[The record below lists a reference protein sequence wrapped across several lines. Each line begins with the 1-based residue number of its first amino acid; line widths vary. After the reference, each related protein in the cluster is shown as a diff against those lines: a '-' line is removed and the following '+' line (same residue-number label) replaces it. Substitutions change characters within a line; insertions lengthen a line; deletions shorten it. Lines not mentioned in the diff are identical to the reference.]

1 MSFAL
6 SNLSQYRVNV
16 KDEILA
22 GLTTALALVPE
33 VVAFALLAHISP
45 LIGIGSAFVI
55 CLVTSVLGGR
65 PGMISGAAGSVAVV
79 IVSLVAQQ
87 GLEYLFL
94 AVVLMGL
101 IQIAVGLLRLG
112 KFIRLVP
119 QPVVYGFVNG
129 LAIIIFM
136 AQLEQF
142 KVRDAAGAEHW
153 LSGPALLLMGG
164 LVALTMVIVYF
175 LPKLTKAVP
184 ASLVAII
191 VVSALVIGGGL
202 PTKSVGD
209 IASIA
214 GGLPVPHLPQVPL
227 SWHTLAVVLPY
238 AIIMALVGL
247 TESLLTLTVVD
258 EVTDSRGRSNQD
270 CVAQGLAN
278 VASGLTGGM
287 GGCAM
292 IGQTMVNL
300 ESRGR
305 GRLSG
310 VVAALALAGFVV
322 AGSGLIER
330 LPLAALVGVMFMV
343 VIATFEWASLRIL
356 RRTDVAVM
364 LLVTAITAISQ
375 NLALAVLL
383 GVVVS
388 ALAFAWEN
396 AQRIRARHYLYR
408 FGRREALRA
417 VWPAVFRLGAGLRR
431 KIRRGGRPAGSYPRL
446 SGKPGGRY
454 VGPRC
459 PAQAHRALPARRK
472 KAAPAPPQPRLPPP
486 AGPRRRP
493 GRSQYPR
500 RPNLSRG
507 WRWRG
512 VLSRPRG
519 GRQRPVSLKIGVA
532 RHQPPPPHLCA
543 HEPRCPARLS
553 PRPRPP
559 QRARV
564 VSGPQS
570 HLRPPAC

>member
-1 MSFAL
+1 MIDVLPYFA
-6 SNLSQYRVNV
+6 QYKTNA

-45 LIGIGSAFVI
+45 LVGISSAFII
-55 CLVTSVLGGR
+55 CFITSALGGR

-79 IVSLVAQQ
+79 VVSLVVQQ
-87 GLEYLFL
+87 GIEYLFA
-94 AVVLMGL
+94 AVVLMGI
-101 IQIAVGLLRLG
+101 IQILIGLLRFG

-142 KVRDAAGAEHW
+142 KVSDATGSAHW
-153 LSGPALLLMGG
+153 LTGAPLLLMLG
-164 LVALTMVIVYF
+164 LVALTMTIVYL

-184 ASLVAII
+184 ASLTAIV
-191 VVSALVIGGGL
+191 VVSALVILGGL
-202 PTKSVGD
+202 DTKSVGD

-214 GGLPVPHLPQVPL
+214 GGLPQFHLPQVPVAW
-227 SWHTLAVVLPY
+227 STLGVVLPY
-238 AIIMALVGL
+238 SIIMALVGL

-258 EVTDSRGRSNQD
+258 EMTGTRGRGNKD

-278 VASGLTGGM
+278 ITSGLLGGM

-310 VVAALALAGFVV
+310 VVAAAALALFVLE
-322 AGSGLIER
+322 GSGLIER

-343 VIATFEWASLRIL
+343 VINTFEWASLRIL
-356 RRTDVAVM
+356 RRMPRTDVLVM
-364 LLVTAITAISQ
+364 LLVTLVTAISR

-396 AQRIRARHYLYR
+396 AKRIRARKYLDEAGTKYYEIYGPLF
-408 FGRREALRA
+408 FGSVQAFTEKFDVQADPANVVVDFGESRVADMSGIDALHKLTDRYQ
-417 VWPAVFRLGAGLRR
+417 RLGKTLR
-431 KIRRGGRPAGSYPRL
+431 L
-446 SGKPGGRY
+446 
-454 VGPRC
+454 
-459 PAQAHRALPARRK
+459 
-472 KAAPAPPQPRLPPP
+472 
-486 AGPRRRP
+486 
-493 GRSQYPR
+493 
-500 RPNLSRG
+500 
-507 WRWRG
+507 
-512 VLSRPRG
+512 
-519 GRQRPVSLKIGVA
+519 
-532 RHQPPPPHLCA
+532 RH
-543 HEPRCPARLS
+543 LS
-553 PRPRPP
+553 PDCRQLLHNAGALIEVNILEDPEY
-559 QRARV
+559 RV
-564 VSGPQS
+564 ATDAG
-570 HLRPPAC
+570 

>member
-1 MSFAL
+1 MSQLQAYF
-6 SNLSQYRVNV
+6 SQYKFNV
-16 KDEILA
+16 KNEILA

-45 LIGIGSAFVI
+45 LVGIGSAFVI
-55 CLVTSVLGGR
+55 CLITSVFGGR

-79 IVSLVAQQ
+79 IVSLVAQH
-87 GLEYLFL
+87 GLDYLFV
-94 AVVLMGL
+94 AVALMGL
-101 IQIAVGLLRLG
+101 IQVGVGLLRWG

-129 LAIIIFM
+129 LAVIIFM

-142 KVRDAAGAEHW
+142 KTRDAAGAEHW
-153 LSGPALLLMGG
+153 LAGSSLLLMGG
-164 LVALTMVIVYF
+164 LVALTMALVY
-175 LPKLTKAVP
+175 LTPKVTKAVP
-184 ASLVAII
+184 GSLVAI
-191 VVSALVIGGGL
+191 VAVSALVILGGL
-202 PTKSVGD
+202 HTKSVGD

-227 SWHTLAVVLPY
+227 AWHTLVVVGPY

-310 VVAALALAGFVV
+310 VVAAAALALFVV
-322 AGSGLIER
+322 AGSGLIEQ

-356 RRTDVAVM
+356 RRMPRADVLVM
-364 LLVTAITAISQ
+364 LLVTAVTAVSQ

-388 ALAFAWEN
+388 ALVFAWEN
-396 AQRIRARHYLYR
+396 AKRIRARHYLDAAGTKHYELYGPLF
-408 FGRREALRA
+408 FGSVQAFTEKFDVAHDPAEVVIDFGDSRVADMSALDALHKLTERYQRA
-417 VWPAVFRLGAGLRR
+417 GKTLRL
-431 KIRRGGRPAGSYPRL
+431 
-446 SGKPGGRY
+446 
-454 VGPRC
+454 
-459 PAQAHRALPARRK
+459 
-472 KAAPAPPQPRLPPP
+472 
-486 AGPRRRP
+486 
-493 GRSQYPR
+493 
-500 RPNLSRG
+500 
-507 WRWRG
+507 
-512 VLSRPRG
+512 
-519 GRQRPVSLKIGVA
+519 
-532 RHQPPPPHLCA
+532 RH
-543 HEPRCPARLS
+543 LS
-553 PRPRPP
+553 PDC
-559 QRARV
+559 RV
-564 VSGPQS
+564 LLGKAGALVEVNILEDPNYRVAG
-570 HLRPPAC
+570 AEVTY

>member
-1 MSFAL
+1 MSQLQAYFF
-6 SNLSQYRVNV
+6 QYKFNV
-16 KDEILA
+16 KNEILA

-45 LIGIGSAFVI
+45 LVGIGSAFVI

-79 IVSLVAQQ
+79 IVSLVAKY
-87 GLEYLFL
+87 GLDYLFV

-101 IQIAVGLLRLG
+101 IQVAVGLLRWG

-142 KVRDAAGAEHW
+142 KVPGAGGTEQW
-153 LSGPALLLMGG
+153 LTGTPLLLMGG
-164 LVALTMVIVYF
+164 LVFLTMALVYF
-175 LPKLTKAVP
+175 TPKVTKAVP
-184 ASLVAII
+184 GSLVAIV
-191 VVSALVIGGGL
+191 VVSALVILGGL
-202 PTKSVGD
+202 HTKSVGD

-214 GGLPVPHLPQVPL
+214 GGLPTPHLPQVPL
-227 SWHTLAVVLPY
+227 NWHTLGVVFPY
-238 AIIMALVGL
+238 AIIMAMVGL

-258 EVTDSRGRSNQD
+258 EVTESRGRSNQD

-310 VVAALALAGFVV
+310 GGAASALALFVV

-356 RRTDVAVM
+356 RRMPRTDVLVM
-364 LLVTAITAISQ
+364 LLVTLVTAISQ

-396 AQRIRARHYLYR
+396 AKRIRARHYLDAAGTKHYELYGPLF
-408 FGRREALRA
+408 FGS
-417 VWPAVFRLGAGLRR
+417 V
-431 KIRRGGRPAGSYPRL
+431 
-446 SGKPGGRY
+446 
-454 VGPRC
+454 
-459 PAQAHRALPARRK
+459 QAHREVRRG
-472 KAAPAPPQPRLPPP
+472 QR
-486 AGPRRRP
+486 PRR
-493 GRSQYPR
+493 GR
-500 RPNLSRG
+500 
-507 WRWRG
+507 
-512 VLSRPRG
+512 
-519 GRQRPVSLKIGVA
+519 
-532 RHQPPPPHLCA
+532 H
-543 HEPRCPARLS
+543 
-553 PRPRPP
+553 
-559 QRARV
+559 
-564 VSGPQS
+564 
-570 HLRPPAC
+570 

>member
-1 MSFAL
+1 MSVVSSYF
-6 SNLSQYRVNV
+6 SQYKFNV
-16 KDEILA
+16 KNEVLA

-45 LIGIGSAFVI
+45 LVGIGSAFVI

-79 IVSLVAQQ
+79 IVSLVVQQ
-87 GLEYLFL
+87 GIEYLFA

-101 IQIAVGLLRLG
+101 IQVGIGLLRWG

-129 LAIIIFM
+129 LAVIIFM

-142 KVRDAAGAEHW
+142 KVPAAPGGEAQW
-153 LSGPALLLMGG
+153 LAGPALALMLG
-164 LVALTMVIVYF
+164 LVALTMALVY
-175 LPKLTKAVP
+175 LTPKVTKAVP
-184 ASLVAII
+184 GSLVAIV
-191 VVSALVIGGGL
+191 VVSALVILGGL
-202 PTKSVGD
+202 HTKSVGD

-214 GGLPVPHLPQVPL
+214 GGLPVAHLPQVPL
-227 SWHTLAVVLPY
+227 SWHTLGVVFPY
-238 AIIMALVGL
+238 AIIMAMVGL

-258 EVTDSRGRSNQD
+258 EVTESRGRSNQD

-310 VVAALALAGFVV
+310 VVAAGALALFVV
-322 AGSGLIER
+322 AGSSLIER

-356 RRTDVAVM
+356 RRMPRTDVLVM
-364 LLVTAITAISQ
+364 LLVTLVTAISQ

-396 AQRIRARHYLYR
+396 AKRIRARHYLDAAGTKHYEL
-408 FGRREALRA
+408 FGPLFFGSVQAFTEKFDVAHDPAEVIIDFRDSRVADMSALEALHKLTERYQRA
-417 VWPAVFRLGAGLRR
+417 GKTLHLR
-431 KIRRGGRPAGSYPRL
+431 
-446 SGKPGGRY
+446 
-454 VGPRC
+454 
-459 PAQAHRALPARRK
+459 H
-472 KAAPAPPQPRLPPP
+472 
-486 AGPRRRP
+486 
-493 GRSQYPR
+493 
-500 RPNLSRG
+500 
-507 WRWRG
+507 
-512 VLSRPRG
+512 
-519 GRQRPVSLKIGVA
+519 
-532 RHQPPPPHLCA
+532 
-543 HEPRCPARLS
+543 LS
-553 PRPRPP
+553 PDC
-559 QRARV
+559 RV
-564 VSGPQS
+564 LLGKAGALVEVNIMEDPTYRVAG
-570 HLRPPAC
+570 ADVAY

>member
-1 MSFAL
+1 MFSLQAYF
-6 SNLSQYRVNV
+6 SQYKFNV
-16 KDEILA
+16 KNEILA

-45 LIGIGSAFVI
+45 LVGIGSAFVI
-55 CLVTSVLGGR
+55 CLITSVLGGR

-79 IVSLVAQQ
+79 IVALVAQY
-87 GLEYLFL
+87 GLEYLFV
-94 AVVLMGL
+94 AVALMGL
-101 IQIAVGLLRLG
+101 IQIGVGLLRWG

-142 KVRDAAGAEHW
+142 KTRGAGGAEQW
-153 LSGPALLLMGG
+153 LTGTPLLLMVG
-164 LVALTMVIVYF
+164 LVALTMALVYVT
-175 LPKLTKAVP
+175 PKVTKAVP
-184 ASLVAII
+184 GSLVAIV
-191 VVSALVIGGGL
+191 VVSALVIGAGL

-227 SWHTLAVVLPY
+227 SWATLVVVFPY
-238 AIIMALVGL
+238 ALIMALVAL

-310 VVAALALAGFVV
+310 VVAAGALALFVV

-356 RRTDVAVM
+356 RRMPRLDVAVM

-396 AQRIRARHYLYR
+396 ATRIRARHCVDNQGVKHYELYGPLF
-408 FGRREALRA
+408 FGSVQAFTEKFDVATDPAEVVIDFRDSRVADMSALDALHKLTERYQRA
-417 VWPAVFRLGAGLRR
+417 GKTLHLR
-431 KIRRGGRPAGSYPRL
+431 
-446 SGKPGGRY
+446 
-454 VGPRC
+454 
-459 PAQAHRALPARRK
+459 H
-472 KAAPAPPQPRLPPP
+472 
-486 AGPRRRP
+486 
-493 GRSQYPR
+493 
-500 RPNLSRG
+500 
-507 WRWRG
+507 
-512 VLSRPRG
+512 
-519 GRQRPVSLKIGVA
+519 
-532 RHQPPPPHLCA
+532 
-543 HEPRCPARLS
+543 LS
-553 PRPRPP
+553 PDC
-559 QRARV
+559 RV
-564 VSGPQS
+564 LLGNAGALVEVNILEDPTYRVAGV
-570 HLRPPAC
+570 

>member
-6 SNLSQYRVNV
+6 SYFKQYQVNV

-45 LIGIGSAFVI
+45 LVGIGSAFII
-55 CLVTSVLGGR
+55 CLVTSVFGGR

-87 GLEYLFL
+87 GIEYLFV

-101 IQIAVGLLRLG
+101 IQVAIGLLRLG

-142 KVRDAAGAEHW
+142 KTHDAAGAEHW
-153 LSGPALLLMGG
+153 LTGPALLLMVG
-164 LVALTMVIVYF
+164 LVALTMAIVYF

-202 PTKSVGD
+202 HTKSVGD

-214 GGLPVPHLPQVPL
+214 GGLPTPHLPQVPL
-227 SWHTLAVVLPY
+227 TWHTLAVVLPY
-238 AIIMALVGL
+238 AFIMALVGL

-258 EVTDSRGRSNQD
+258 EMTGTRGRGNQD

-343 VIATFEWASLRIL
+343 VIGTFEWASLRIL
-356 RRTDVAVM
+356 RRMPRTDVLVM
-364 LLVTAITAISQ
+364 LLVTLVTAISQ

-396 AQRIRARHYLYR
+396 AQRIRARHHLDAAGAKHYELYGPLFFGSVQAFGEKFDVANDPQEVILDFKESRVADMSALDALHKLTERYQRAGKTLRLRHLSPDCRHLLGRAGALVEVNILEDPTYLV
-408 FGRREALRA
+408 A
-417 VWPAVFRLGAGLRR
+417 GAGVT
-431 KIRRGGRPAGSYPRL
+431 Y
-446 SGKPGGRY
+446 
-454 VGPRC
+454 
-459 PAQAHRALPARRK
+459 
-472 KAAPAPPQPRLPPP
+472 
-486 AGPRRRP
+486 
-493 GRSQYPR
+493 
-500 RPNLSRG
+500 
-507 WRWRG
+507 
-512 VLSRPRG
+512 
-519 GRQRPVSLKIGVA
+519 
-532 RHQPPPPHLCA
+532 
-543 HEPRCPARLS
+543 
-553 PRPRPP
+553 
-559 QRARV
+559 
-564 VSGPQS
+564 
-570 HLRPPAC
+570 

>member
-1 MSFAL
+1 MSPVVSYFK
-6 SNLSQYRVNV
+6 QYTFNV

-45 LIGIGSAFVI
+45 LVGIGSAFII
-55 CLVTSVLGGR
+55 CLITSVFGGR

-79 IVSLVAQQ
+79 IVALVAQH
-87 GLEYLFL
+87 GVEYLFA
-94 AVVLMGL
+94 AVALMGL
-101 IQIAVGLLRLG
+101 IQIAIGLLRLG

-142 KVRDAAGAEHW
+142 KVRDATGTEHW
-153 LSGPALLLMGG
+153 LTGPALLLMAG
-164 LVALTMVIVYF
+164 LVALTMGIVYF
-175 LPKLTKAVP
+175 LPRLTKAVP
-184 ASLVAII
+184 ASLVAIV
-191 VVSALVIGGGL
+191 VVSALVIFGGL
-202 PTKSVGD
+202 PTKAVGD

-214 GGLPVPHLPQVPL
+214 GGLPTLHLPQVPL
-227 SWHTLAVVLPY
+227 AWQTLVVVFPY
-238 AIIMALVGL
+238 AVIMALVGL

-258 EVTDSRGRSNQD
+258 EITDTRGRGNKD

-310 VVAALALAGFVV
+310 VVAAAALALFVV
-322 AGSGLIER
+322 VGAPVIER

-343 VIATFEWASLRIL
+343 VIGTFEWASLRIL
-356 RRTDVAVM
+356 RRMPLTDVLVM
-364 LLVTAITAISQ
+364 LLVTGVTAVSQ

-396 AQRIRARHYLYR
+396 AKRIRARKYVDAAGVRHYEI
-408 FGRREALRA
+408 FGPLFFGSVQAFGEKFDVAGDPQEVIIDFQESRVADMSAIDALHK
-417 VWPAVFRLGAGLRR
+417 LTE
-431 KIRRGGRPAGSYPRL
+431 
-446 SGKPGGRY
+446 RY
-454 VGPRC
+454 
-459 PAQAHRALPARRK
+459 HRAGK
-472 KAAPAPPQPRLPPP
+472 T
-486 AGPRRRP
+486 
-493 GRSQYPR
+493 
-500 RPNLSRG
+500 
-507 WRWRG
+507 
-512 VLSRPRG
+512 V
-519 GRQRPVSLKIGVA
+519 
-532 RHQPPPPHLCA
+532 
-543 HEPRCPARLS
+543 
-553 PRPRPP
+553 
-559 QRARV
+559 
-564 VSGPQS
+564 
-570 HLRPPAC
+570 HLRHLSADCRKLLGKANSIIDVNILEDPLYTVAGANVTY

>member
-1 MSFAL
+1 MRVVSYFK
-6 SNLSQYRVNV
+6 QYKANV
-16 KDEILA
+16 KNEVLA

-45 LIGIGSAFVI
+45 LVGIGSAFII
-55 CLVTSVLGGR
+55 CLVTSVFGGR

-79 IVSLVAQQ
+79 IVSLVVQH
-87 GLEYLFL
+87 GVEYLFA
-94 AVVLMGL
+94 AVLLMGL
-101 IQIAVGLLRLG
+101 LQVGIGLLRLG

-129 LAIIIFM
+129 LALIIFM

-142 KVRDAAGAEHW
+142 KVRDAAGTMHW
-153 LSGPALLLMGG
+153 LTGAPLGLMAG
-164 LVALTMVIVYF
+164 LVALTMAIVYG

-184 ASLVAII
+184 ASLVAIV
-191 VVSALVIGGGL
+191 VVSALVIFGGL
-202 PTKSVGD
+202 KTKAVGD

-214 GGLPVPHLPQVPL
+214 GGLPGFHIPQVPL
-227 SWHTLAVVLPY
+227 AWNTLVVVFPY

-258 EVTDSRGRSNQD
+258 EMTDTRGRGNKD

-278 VASGLTGGM
+278 ITSGLFGGM

-310 VVAALALAGFVV
+310 VVAALALALFVV

-343 VIATFEWASLRIL
+343 VIGTFEWASLRIL
-356 RRTDVAVM
+356 RRMPLTDVLVM
-364 LLVTAITAISQ
+364 LLVTLVTAISQ

-396 AQRIRARHYLYR
+396 AKRIRARKSLDAAGVRYYEI
-408 FGRREALRA
+408 FGPLFFGSVQAFGEKFDVANDPTEVVIDFQESRVADMSAIDALNKLTERYH
-417 VWPAVFRLGAGLRR
+417 RLGKTVRLRHLSPDCR
-431 KIRRGGRPAGSYPRL
+431 KL
-446 SGKPGGRY
+446 
-454 VGPRC
+454 
-459 PAQAHRALPARRK
+459 
-472 KAAPAPPQPRLPPP
+472 
-486 AGPRRRP
+486 
-493 GRSQYPR
+493 
-500 RPNLSRG
+500 LSRADSIID
-507 WRWRG
+507 
-512 VLSRPRG
+512 VNILEDP
-519 GRQRPVSLKIGVA
+519 LYT
-532 RHQPPPPHLCA
+532 
-543 HEPRCPARLS
+543 
-553 PRPRPP
+553 
-559 QRARV
+559 
-564 VSGPQS
+564 VSG
-570 HLRPPAC
+570 ANVTY

>member
-6 SNLSQYRVNV
+6 SNLTQYQVNV

-45 LIGIGSAFVI
+45 LVGIGSAFVI

-101 IQIAVGLLRLG
+101 IQVAVGLLRLG

-129 LAIIIFM
+129 LAIIIFL

-142 KVRDAAGAEHW
+142 KVRDAAGAAHW
-153 LSGPALLLMGG
+153 LTGSALLLMGG
-164 LVALTMVIVYF
+164 LVALTMAIVYF

-191 VVSALVIGGGL
+191 VVSALVILGGL
-202 PTKSVGD
+202 HTKSVGD

-214 GGLPVPHLPQVPL
+214 GGLPTPHLPQVPL
-227 SWHTLAVVLPY
+227 TWHTLAVVLPY

-343 VIATFEWASLRIL
+343 VIGTFEWASLRIL
-356 RRTDVAVM
+356 RRMPRTDVLVM
-364 LLVTAITAISQ
+364 LLVTLVTAISQ

-396 AQRIRARHYLYR
+396 AQRIRARHYLDAAGVKHYELYGPLF
-408 FGRREALRA
+408 FGSVQAFGEKFDVVNDPQEVILDFKESRVADMSALDALHKLTERYQRA
-417 VWPAVFRLGAGLRR
+417 GKTLRLRHLSPDCRHLLGRAGALVEVNILEDPTYLVAGAG
-431 KIRRGGRPAGSYPRL
+431 
-446 SGKPGGRY
+446 
-454 VGPRC
+454 
-459 PAQAHRALPARRK
+459 
-472 KAAPAPPQPRLPPP
+472 
-486 AGPRRRP
+486 
-493 GRSQYPR
+493 
-500 RPNLSRG
+500 
-507 WRWRG
+507 
-512 VLSRPRG
+512 
-519 GRQRPVSLKIGVA
+519 VA
-532 RHQPPPPHLCA
+532 Y
-543 HEPRCPARLS
+543 
-553 PRPRPP
+553 
-559 QRARV
+559 
-564 VSGPQS
+564 
-570 HLRPPAC
+570 

>member
-1 MSFAL
+1 MFSVGSYL
-6 SNLSQYRVNV
+6 KQYKVNV
-16 KDEILA
+16 KDELLA

-45 LIGIGSAFVI
+45 LVGIGSAFVI
-55 CLVTSVLGGR
+55 CLVTSALGGR

-87 GLEYLFL
+87 GIEYLFV

-101 IQIAVGLLRLG
+101 IQVAIGLLRLG

-142 KVRDAAGAEHW
+142 KVRDAAGAQHW
-153 LSGPALLLMGG
+153 LTGSALLLMGG
-164 LVALTMVIVYF
+164 LVVLTMAIVYF
-175 LPKLTKAVP
+175 LPRLTKAVP
-184 ASLVAII
+184 PSLVAIM
-191 VVSALVIGGGL
+191 VVSALVILGGL
-202 PTKSVGD
+202 HTKSVGD

-214 GGLPVPHLPQVPL
+214 GGLPAPHLPQVPL
-227 SWHTLAVVLPY
+227 NWHTLAVVLPY
-238 AIIMALVGL
+238 AFIMALVGL

-322 AGSGLIER
+322 AGAGLIER

-343 VIATFEWASLRIL
+343 VISTFEWASLRIL
-356 RRTDVAVM
+356 RCMPRIDVAVM
-364 LLVTAITAISQ
+364 LLVTLVTAISQ

-396 AQRIRARHYLYR
+396 AQRIRARHYLDAAGVKHYELYGPLF
-408 FGRREALRA
+408 FGSVQAFGEKFDVAADPQEVILDFKESRVADMSALDALHKLTERYQRA
-417 VWPAVFRLGAGLRR
+417 GKTLRLRHLSPDCRYLLGRAGALVEVNILEDPTYLVAGAG
-431 KIRRGGRPAGSYPRL
+431 
-446 SGKPGGRY
+446 
-454 VGPRC
+454 
-459 PAQAHRALPARRK
+459 
-472 KAAPAPPQPRLPPP
+472 
-486 AGPRRRP
+486 
-493 GRSQYPR
+493 
-500 RPNLSRG
+500 
-507 WRWRG
+507 
-512 VLSRPRG
+512 
-519 GRQRPVSLKIGVA
+519 VA
-532 RHQPPPPHLCA
+532 Y
-543 HEPRCPARLS
+543 
-553 PRPRPP
+553 
-559 QRARV
+559 
-564 VSGPQS
+564 
-570 HLRPPAC
+570 

>member
-1 MSFAL
+1 MQAVSHYL
-6 SNLSQYRVNV
+6 NQYKVNV
-16 KDEILA
+16 KNEMLA

-45 LIGIGSAFVI
+45 LVGIGSAFII
-55 CLVTSVLGGR
+55 CLITSLLGGR

-79 IVSLVAQQ
+79 AVSLVVQHGA
-87 GLEYLFL
+87 EYLFA
-94 AVVLMGL
+94 AVALMGL
-101 IQIAVGLLRLG
+101 IQIGIGLLRLG

-129 LAIIIFM
+129 LALIIFM

-142 KVRDAAGAEHW
+142 KGHSGPDAGHWLAGA
-153 LSGPALLLMGG
+153 PLLLMAG
-164 LVALTMVIVYF
+164 LVALTMAIVYL

-184 ASLVAII
+184 ASLVAI
-191 VVSALVIGGGL
+191 VGVSALVILGGL
-202 PTKSVGD
+202 KTKSVGD

-214 GGLPVPHLPQVPL
+214 GGLPTLHWPQVPL
-227 SWHTLAVVLPY
+227 AWHTLAVVLPY
-238 AIIMALVGL
+238 AVIMALVGL

-258 EVTDSRGRSNQD
+258 EMTGSRGRGNKD
-270 CVAQGLAN
+270 CIAQGLAN

-310 VVAALALAGFVV
+310 VVAAGALALFVV

-356 RRTDVAVM
+356 RRMPLTDVLVM
-364 LLVTAITAISQ
+364 LLVTLVTAISQ

-396 AQRIRARHYLYR
+396 AKRIRARKYIDEDGVRHYEI
-408 FGRREALRA
+408 FGPLFFGSVQAFGEKFDVQHDPLQIVIDFRESRVADMSAIEALNKLTERYRR
-417 VWPAVFRLGAGLRR
+417 VGKTVRL
-431 KIRRGGRPAGSYPRL
+431 
-446 SGKPGGRY
+446 
-454 VGPRC
+454 
-459 PAQAHRALPARRK
+459 
-472 KAAPAPPQPRLPPP
+472 
-486 AGPRRRP
+486 
-493 GRSQYPR
+493 
-500 RPNLSRG
+500 
-507 WRWRG
+507 
-512 VLSRPRG
+512 
-519 GRQRPVSLKIGVA
+519 
-532 RHQPPPPHLCA
+532 RH
-543 HEPRCPARLS
+543 LS
-553 PRPRPP
+553 PDCRQLLDKAHSIIDVNIIDDPLYTV
-559 QRARV
+559 AGANV
-564 VSGPQS
+564 TY
-570 HLRPPAC
+570 

>member
-1 MSFAL
+1 MSQLQAYF
-6 SNLSQYRVNV
+6 SQYKFNV
-16 KDEILA
+16 KNEILA

-45 LIGIGSAFVI
+45 LVGIGSAFVI
-55 CLVTSVLGGR
+55 CLLTSVFGGR

-79 IVSLVAQQ
+79 IVSLVAQH
-87 GLEYLFL
+87 GLEYLFV
-94 AVVLMGL
+94 AVALMGV
-101 IQIAVGLLRLG
+101 IQIAIGLLRWG

-142 KVRDAAGAEHW
+142 KVPGAGGTEQWLAGA
-153 LSGPALLLMGG
+153 PLLLMAG
-164 LVALTMVIVYF
+164 LVLLTMALVYF
-175 LPKLTKAVP
+175 TPKITKAVP
-184 ASLVAII
+184 GSLVAIV

-202 PTKSVGD
+202 HTKSVGD

-227 SWHTLAVVLPY
+227 SWHTLGIIAPY
-238 AIIMALVGL
+238 SLIMAMVGL

-310 VVAALALAGFVV
+310 VVAAGALALFVV

-356 RRTDVAVM
+356 RRMPRTDVVVM
-364 LLVTAITAISQ
+364 LLVTAVTAISQ

-383 GVVVS
+383 GVMVS

-396 AQRIRARHYLYR
+396 AKRIRARHYVDNQGVKHYELYGPLF
-408 FGRREALRA
+408 FGSVQAFTEKFDVAADPAEVVIDFQDSRVADMSALEALHK
-417 VWPAVFRLGAGLRR
+417 LTE
-431 KIRRGGRPAGSYPRL
+431 
-446 SGKPGGRY
+446 RY
-454 VGPRC
+454 
-459 PAQAHRALPARRK
+459 HRAGKTLH
-472 KAAPAPPQPRLPPP
+472 L
-486 AGPRRRP
+486 
-493 GRSQYPR
+493 
-500 RPNLSRG
+500 
-507 WRWRG
+507 
-512 VLSRPRG
+512 
-519 GRQRPVSLKIGVA
+519 
-532 RHQPPPPHLCA
+532 RH
-543 HEPRCPARLS
+543 LS
-553 PRPRPP
+553 PDC
-559 QRARV
+559 RV
-564 VSGPQS
+564 LLGQAGALVEVNIMEDPNYRVAG
-570 HLRPPAC
+570 ADVAY

>member
-6 SNLSQYRVNV
+6 FNLSQYKVNV

-45 LIGIGSAFVI
+45 LVGIGSAFII

-142 KVRDAAGAEHW
+142 KLRDASGAEHW
-153 LSGPALLLMGG
+153 LSGPALLLMAG
-164 LVALTMVIVYF
+164 LVALTMAIVYF
-175 LPKLTKAVP
+175 LPRLTKAVP

-214 GGLPVPHLPQVPL
+214 GGLPTPHLPQVPL

-300 ESRGR
+300 ESCGR

-396 AQRIRARHYLYR
+396 AQRIRAHHYLDAAGVKHYEL
-408 FGRREALRA
+408 FGPLFFGSVQAFGEKFDVANDPQEVILDFQESRVADMSALDALHKLTERYQRA
-417 VWPAVFRLGAGLRR
+417 GKMLRLRHLSPDCRHLLGRAGALVEVNILEDPTYLVAGAG
-431 KIRRGGRPAGSYPRL
+431 
-446 SGKPGGRY
+446 
-454 VGPRC
+454 
-459 PAQAHRALPARRK
+459 
-472 KAAPAPPQPRLPPP
+472 
-486 AGPRRRP
+486 
-493 GRSQYPR
+493 
-500 RPNLSRG
+500 
-507 WRWRG
+507 
-512 VLSRPRG
+512 
-519 GRQRPVSLKIGVA
+519 VA
-532 RHQPPPPHLCA
+532 Y
-543 HEPRCPARLS
+543 
-553 PRPRPP
+553 
-559 QRARV
+559 
-564 VSGPQS
+564 
-570 HLRPPAC
+570 

>member
-1 MSFAL
+1 MSPVVSYFK
-6 SNLSQYRVNV
+6 QYTFNV

-45 LIGIGSAFVI
+45 LVGIGSAFII
-55 CLVTSVLGGR
+55 CLITSVFGGR

-79 IVSLVAQQ
+79 IVALVAQH
-87 GLEYLFL
+87 GVEYLFA
-94 AVVLMGL
+94 AVALMGL
-101 IQIAVGLLRLG
+101 IQIAIGLLRLG

-129 LAIIIFM
+129 LAVIIFM

-153 LSGPALLLMGG
+153 LTGPALLLMVG
-164 LVALTMVIVYF
+164 LVALTMGIVYF
-175 LPKLTKAVP
+175 LPRLTKAVP
-184 ASLVAII
+184 ASLVAIV
-191 VVSALVIGGGL
+191 VVSALVIFGGL
-202 PTKSVGD
+202 PTKAVGD

-214 GGLPVPHLPQVPL
+214 GGLPTLHLPQVPL
-227 SWHTLAVVLPY
+227 AWQTLVIVFPY
-238 AIIMALVGL
+238 AVIMALVGL

-258 EVTDSRGRSNQD
+258 EITDTRGRGNKD

-310 VVAALALAGFVV
+310 VVAAAALALFVV
-322 AGSGLIER
+322 VGAPVIER

-343 VIATFEWASLRIL
+343 VIGTFEWASLRIL
-356 RRTDVAVM
+356 RRMPLTDVLVM
-364 LLVTAITAISQ
+364 LLVTGVTAVSQ

-396 AQRIRARHYLYR
+396 AKRIRARKYVDAAGVRHYEI
-408 FGRREALRA
+408 FGPLFFGSVQAFGEKFDVAGDPQEVIIDFQESRVADMSAIDALHK
-417 VWPAVFRLGAGLRR
+417 LTE
-431 KIRRGGRPAGSYPRL
+431 
-446 SGKPGGRY
+446 RY
-454 VGPRC
+454 
-459 PAQAHRALPARRK
+459 HRAGKTVHL
-472 KAAPAPPQPRLPPP
+472 
-486 AGPRRRP
+486 
-493 GRSQYPR
+493 
-500 RPNLSRG
+500 
-507 WRWRG
+507 
-512 VLSRPRG
+512 
-519 GRQRPVSLKIGVA
+519 
-532 RHQPPPPHLCA
+532 RH
-543 HEPRCPARLS
+543 LS
-553 PRPRPP
+553 PDCRKLLGKATSIIDVNILEDPLYTV
-559 QRARV
+559 AGANV
-564 VSGPQS
+564 TY
-570 HLRPPAC
+570 

>member
-1 MSFAL
+1 VLAENPRAAASCRKRAAFLLPYSQIFMSFAL

-45 LIGIGSAFVI
+45 LVGIGSAFII

-87 GLEYLFL
+87 GIEYLFL

-142 KVRDAAGAEHW
+142 KVHDAAGAEHW
-153 LSGPALLLMGG
+153 LSGSALLLMGG
-164 LVALTMVIVYF
+164 LVALTMAIVYF

-184 ASLVAII
+184 APLVAII
-191 VVSALVIGGGL
+191 VVSALVILGGL
-202 PTKSVGD
+202 HTKSVGD

-278 VASGLTGGM
+278 MASGLTGGM

-310 VVAALALAGFVV
+310 VVAALALAAFVV

-343 VIATFEWASLRIL
+343 VIGTFEWASLRIL
-356 RRTDVAVM
+356 RRMPRTDVVVM
-364 LLVTAITAISQ
+364 LLVTLVTAISQ

-396 AQRIRARHYLYR
+396 AQRIRARHYLDAAGVKHYELYGPLF
-408 FGRREALRA
+408 FGSVQAFGEKFDVAADPQEVVLDFRESRVADMSALDALHKLTERYQRA
-417 VWPAVFRLGAGLRR
+417 GKTLRLRHLSPDCRHLLGRAGALVEVNILEDPTYLVAGAG
-431 KIRRGGRPAGSYPRL
+431 
-446 SGKPGGRY
+446 
-454 VGPRC
+454 
-459 PAQAHRALPARRK
+459 
-472 KAAPAPPQPRLPPP
+472 
-486 AGPRRRP
+486 
-493 GRSQYPR
+493 
-500 RPNLSRG
+500 
-507 WRWRG
+507 
-512 VLSRPRG
+512 
-519 GRQRPVSLKIGVA
+519 VA
-532 RHQPPPPHLCA
+532 Y
-543 HEPRCPARLS
+543 
-553 PRPRPP
+553 
-559 QRARV
+559 
-564 VSGPQS
+564 
-570 HLRPPAC
+570 

>member
-6 SNLSQYRVNV
+6 SNLTQYQVNV
-16 KDEILA
+16 KNEILA

-45 LIGIGSAFVI
+45 LVGIGSAFVI

-101 IQIAVGLLRLG
+101 IQVAVGLLRLG

-119 QPVVYGFVNG
+119 QSVVYGFVNG

-153 LSGPALLLMGG
+153 LTGPALLLMGS
-164 LVALTMVIVYF
+164 LVALTMAIVYF

-191 VVSALVIGGGL
+191 VVSALVILGGL
-202 PTKSVGD
+202 HTKSVGD

-214 GGLPVPHLPQVPL
+214 GGLPTPHLPQVPL
-227 SWHTLAVVLPY
+227 TWHTLAVVLPY

-300 ESRGR
+300 DSRGR

-343 VIATFEWASLRIL
+343 VIGTFEWASLRIL
-356 RRTDVAVM
+356 RRMPRTDVLVM
-364 LLVTAITAISQ
+364 LLVTLVTAISQ

-396 AQRIRARHYLYR
+396 AQRIRARHYLDAAGVKHYEL
-408 FGRREALRA
+408 FGPLFFGSVQAFGEKFDVPNDPQEVILDFKESRVADMSALDA
-417 VWPAVFRLGAGLRR
+417 LHKLTE
-431 KIRRGGRPAGSYPRL
+431 
-446 SGKPGGRY
+446 RY
-454 VGPRC
+454 
-459 PAQAHRALPARRK
+459 
-472 KAAPAPPQPRLPPP
+472 
-486 AGPRRRP
+486 
-493 GRSQYPR
+493 
-500 RPNLSRG
+500 
-507 WRWRG
+507 
-512 VLSRPRG
+512 
-519 GRQRPVSLKIGVA
+519 
-532 RHQPPPPHLCA
+532 
-543 HEPRCPARLS
+543 
-553 PRPRPP
+553 
-559 QRARV
+559 QRAGKTLRLR
-564 VSGPQS
+564 
-570 HLRPPAC
+570 HLSSDCRHLLGRAGALVEVNILEDPTYLVAGADVAY